1 VRIKTIAV
9 SVFLLVVV
17 LVVGVWLPFAGHGF
31 SAREKPSWLEEF
43 LARNVRKV
51 AIPVDAKELR
61 NPVPLTEEN
70 IRAAQAHWVGHCAIC
85 HSLDGS
91 GDTAIGS
98 NLYPPAPDMRDAH
111 TQELS
116 DGELFYIINNGIRLS
131 GMPAWGGQH
140 SDEETWQLVSF
151 IRQLPNL
158 SEEGIKQL
166 QQLAGGE
173 GGGHGDGGHQHAPGT
188 GPHPH

>member
-1 VRIKTIAV
+1 MRVRT
-9 SVFLLVVV
+9 VV
-17 LVVGVWLPFAGHGF
+17 LVVLALVVVGIAWSAVSFAGRGF
-31 SAREKPSWLEEF
+31 SAREKPSWLEEV
-43 LARNVRKV
+43 LARNARKL
-51 AIPVDAKELR
+51 ATPAGARELQ
-61 NPVPLTEEN
+61 NPVELTEEAL
-70 IRAAQAHWVGHCAIC
+70 RAAQSHWVDHCAIC
-85 HSLDGS
+85 HSLEGS

-116 DGELFYIINNGIRLS
+116 DGEPFYIINNGIRLS

-158 SEEGIKQL
+158 SEGEIRQL
-166 QQLAGGE
+166 ERLAGGE
-173 GGGHGDGGHQHAPGT
+173 GGDHGGGEHQHGPGT
-188 GPHPH
+188 EPHPH